1 MKIFN
6 YATIVD
12 INDNVI
18 TAAQDCLFIEFPQNT
33 AYSNGLNSFN
43 YCNSYFK
50 PRCDL
55 YLKIYNEEDIRQILM
70 WQKKIRYNNH
80 MLFNNIKEDVLVE
93 NVLFKNF
100 FPDICERV
108 NNYLK
113 VKFYYDY
120 VEDYAG
126 RTLGD
131 VLLEEI

>member
-6 YATIVD
+6 YANIVD
-12 INDNVI
+12 INENVI
-18 TAAQDCLFIEFPQNT
+18 TAAKDCVFHEFPQNT
-33 AYSNGLNSFN
+33 AYSNGLYVFN
-43 YCNSYFK
+43 HFNLDFR

-55 YLKIYNEEDIRQILM
+55 YLKIYNEEDIRQILL
-70 WQKKIRYNNH
+70 WQKKIRSNNY
-80 MLFNNIKEDVLVE
+80 MLFNNVKEDVLVD

-100 FPDICERV
+100 FPDISERI

-113 VKFYYDY
+113 VKFYYDF

-126 RTLGD
+126 RSIGD